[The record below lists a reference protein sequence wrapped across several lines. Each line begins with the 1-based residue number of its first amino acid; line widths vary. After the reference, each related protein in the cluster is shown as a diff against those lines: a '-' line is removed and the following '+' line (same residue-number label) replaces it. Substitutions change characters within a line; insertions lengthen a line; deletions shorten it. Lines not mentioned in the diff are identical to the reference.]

1 MQPNSFYL
9 YPTLVDVY
17 LNLSSEWVNE
27 RYRNVYNKNLK
38 VHRGGD
44 NRIDLRLK
52 NSDQKA
58 ISFTGY
64 IPVFILTNKDSKQ
77 ILKKDAV
84 TVDAATGKSYVLLTE
99 QDLWDLDPGYYTY
112 SIVLESRIDSG
123 SDYIVS
129 ERKVTYIDSQYGSK
143 AILEILT
150 SVQGDVVDSLEITKF
165 SETRPSSVGEDESTF
180 FTSSLIDAYYET
192 TNSQSSH
199 TFVYY
204 LNSYTGNVKLQGSLD
219 ESATPKIWNDL
230 LDFDFVEENIY
241 YHNVVGKYRWFR
253 VVHTPTS
260 GTLDK
265 ILYR

>member
-9 YPTLVDVY
+9 YPTLVDVF

-64 IPVFILTNKDSKQ
+64 IPVFILSNKDSKQ

-180 FTSSLIDAYYET
+180 FTSSLIDADYET